1 MSYMILDVMLF
12 VGLFLVIY
20 FAFTFPTIYIYNIY
34 EEFNQDS
41 NFVDNKK
48 AFKYFF
54 WALIRT
60 GNPEFADI
68 KIPVY
73 KNSSSHEENGY
84 TQYNASCL
92 KKMLNSNL
100 DRSWLMSDNIDRC
113 LMKTKPLAQSD
124 VFSSAG
130 MPNGEAYELEN
141 DDGVIFVIGN
151 VLWATYQFILVI
163 VLLSVLRAK
172 MINTY
177 QNIIRE
183 ADIQWKFFRYV
194 SCPLI

>member
-1 MSYMILDVMLF
+1 
-12 VGLFLVIY
+12 
-20 FAFTFPTIYIYNIY
+20 
-34 EEFNQDS
+34 
-41 NFVDNKK
+41 
-48 AFKYFF
+48 
-54 WALIRT
+54 
-60 GNPEFADI
+60 
-68 KIPVY
+68 
-73 KNSSSHEENGY
+73 
-84 TQYNASCL
+84 
-92 KKMLNSNL
+92 MLNSNL
-100 DRSWLMSDNIDRC
+100 DRTWLMSDNIDRC

-124 VFSSAG
+124 VFSNTG
-130 MPNGEAYELEN
+130 MPNGETYELEN

-194 SCPLI
+194 SYPLI